1 MRSRMGTTLPPGQRA
16 IDFFPRFG
24 VPAYANRLPEM
35 PAGFELQLQVEG
47 KDESPC
53 SVRIEDFH
61 QLQRKDVVA
70 DFHCVTTWMR
80 RDLSW
85 SGYAF
90 RDFYEQLFVPRARDY
105 SSCRY
110 LEFKAL
116 DGYSTC
122 ILLEDLLREDVL
134 LADRLQGEP
143 LSLEHGA
150 PLRLVAPHLYAYKS
164 VKHVRAMKLRSD
176 FRRSFAD
183 RQTLAH
189 PRGRTALE
197 ERGRGLPGPIYRLIY
212 RALIPPTLWYYRR
225 VEKRRSRSR

>member
-1 MRSRMGTTLPPGQRA
+1 MSSGMDSTLPPGQRA
-16 IDFFPRFG
+16 IDYFPRFG

-35 PAGFELQLQVEG
+35 PARFELQVNGQ
-47 KDESPC
+47 DESPC
-53 SVRIEDFH
+53 SVRIQDFSR
-61 QLQRKDVVA
+61 LQRKDVVA
-70 DFHCVTTWMR
+70 DFHCVTTWTR
-80 RDLSW
+80 QDLSW

-90 RDFYEQLFVPRARDY
+90 KDFYEQLFVPRVRVR

-122 ILLEDLLREDVL
+122 ILLEDLLREEVL

-150 PLRLVAPHLYAYKS
+150 PIRLVAPHLYGFKN
-164 VKHVRAMKLRSD
+164 VKHICAIQQRVD

-183 RQTLAH
+183 RQTQAH
-189 PRGRTALE
+189 PRGRVALE
-197 ERGRGLPGPIYRLIY
+197 ERGRGLPGPIYRLVY
-212 RALIPPTLWYYRR
+212 RALMPPTLWYYRR
-225 VEKRRSRSR
+225 AEKQHR